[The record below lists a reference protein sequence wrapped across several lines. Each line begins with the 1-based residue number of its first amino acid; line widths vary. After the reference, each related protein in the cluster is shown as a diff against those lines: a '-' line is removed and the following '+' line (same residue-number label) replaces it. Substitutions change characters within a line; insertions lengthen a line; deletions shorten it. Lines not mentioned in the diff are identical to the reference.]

1 MTYILNFTKN
11 EPTAMKKPTK
21 TNKGQVQVSIS
32 MKVDQLKAIDAAARV
47 ENRSRSNWIMNLVS
61 VRLNGGQ

>member
-1 MTYILNFTKN
+1 
-11 EPTAMKKPTK
+11 MKKPTK

>member
-1 MTYILNFTKN
+1 MKN
-11 EPTAMKKPTK
+11 TNK

-32 MKVDQLKAIDAAARV
+32 MKAHQLKAIDNAAKA

-61 VRLNGGQ
+61 LQLNKK